1 MIVKVT
7 KDTVKIVDEDY
18 ILNKGEY
25 KVNKCYFQFSEEYT
39 GNLVKKAIFE
49 HGDTK
54 IEVVIANNECDIP
67 YEVLNFNTFELRVY
81 AYQVDGDDLVL
92 RYSPTYT
99 NAYLRAGSYDADAT
113 HGEEITPSQFEQY
126 EQALSDGLVTV
137 NSKLDDIDTAIDE
150 TNNLN
155 LTVSKLGKITTV
167 ALTKKDSTVQ
177 TVEILDGLQ
186 GETGEQG
193 EQGEKGEKGD
203 KGDKGDTGAT
213 GPIGPEGP
221 EGPQGEQ
228 GPQGETGPT
237 GPQGPK
243 GDKGDTGTSLIDFR
257 IVQTLPVTDISE
269 STIYLVP
276 SLDPETQNLYD
287 EYVYVNNAW
296 EKIGSKSIDLSDYYT
311 KTQIDNLFDE
321 SQEIYFDFQEG
332 KNSGTPFIFEGKKKG
347 IHYVY
352 GAIGLRFYYKWNAED
367 STTNYISENEVPYY
381 IALDED
387 FDYDSIEKNVSFGT
401 ACYRGTDGNTFV
413 ANISINNNNVLVYS
427 NSKFYDYSLTNG
439 SQTFSGLKTFS
450 TIPRQNNTTAPT
462 SDKQFT
468 NKKYVD
474 DSITAA
480 IGSALN
486 SSY

>member
-7 KDTVKIVDEDY
+7 KDTVKIVDENY

-25 KVNKCYFQFSEEYT
+25 KVNRCYFQFSEEYT
-39 GNLVKKAIFE
+39 DDLVKKAIFE

-67 YEVLNFNTFELRVY
+67 YEVLNFDTFELRVY

-99 NAYLRAGSYDADAT
+99 NAYLRDGSYDADAT

-126 EQALSDGLVTV
+126 EQALNDGLTTV
-137 NSKLDDIDTAIDE
+137 NEKLVDIDTAIDE

-177 TVEILDGLQ
+177 TVEILDGQQ
-186 GETGEQG
+186 GEAGEQG
-193 EQGEKGEKGD
+193 EQGIQGEKGE

-228 GPQGETGPT
+228 GPQGEVGPA

-257 IVQTLPVTDISE
+257 IVQVLPATDISE
-269 STIYLVP
+269 STIYMVP
-276 SLDPETQNLYD
+276 SLDPEMENLYD

-311 KTQIDNLFDE
+311 KTQIDSLFSDN
-321 SQEIYFDFQEG
+321 QEVFYSEIQVSSSNPFVFD
-332 KNSGTPFIFEGKKKG
+332 GKKKG
-347 IHYVY
+347 LYI
-352 GAIGLRFYYKWNAED
+352 LNPLSKFYYKMTESLPMQTINDTTILAIILKKDYNYETIGTSEVFGGWYFIDKSSNLKFAYGLNGK
-367 STTNYISENEVPYY
+367 STITS
-381 IALDED
+381 
-387 FDYDSIEKNVSFGT
+387 
-401 ACYRGTDGNTFV
+401 
-413 ANISINNNNVLVYS
+413 S
-427 NSKFYDYSLTNG
+427 NRFMGAFLTTS
-439 SQTFSGLKTFS
+439 SQTISGLKTFS
-450 TIPRQNNTTAPT
+450 SIPQQNNTNAPT
-462 SDKQFT
+462 NDKEFT

-474 DSITAA
+474 DSIATA
-480 IGSALN
+480 IGSALGGN
-486 SSY
+486 Y

>member
-39 GNLVKKAIFE
+39 DDLVKKAIFE

-67 YEVLNFNTFELRVY
+67 YEVLNFDTFELRVY
-81 AYQVDGDDLVL
+81 AYQVDGEDLIL

-113 HGEEITPSQFEQY
+113 QGEKITPSQFEQY

-137 NSKLDDIDTAIDE
+137 NSKLDDVNTAIDE

-155 LTVSKLGKITTV
+155 ITVSKLGKITTV

-177 TVEILDGLQ
+177 TVEILDGQQ

-193 EQGEKGEKGD
+193 EQGIQGEKGEKGD
-203 KGDKGDTGAT
+203 KGDTGAT
-213 GPIGPEGP
+213 GPEGPIGP

-228 GPQGETGPT
+228 GPQGEIGPA

-243 GDKGDTGTSLIDFR
+243 GEKGDTGTSLIDFR
-257 IVQTLPVTDISE
+257 IVQVLPTTDISE
-269 STIYLVP
+269 STIYMVP
-276 SLDPETQNLYD
+276 SLDAETQNLYD
-287 EYVYVNNAW
+287 EYIYVNNAW

-311 KTQIDNLFDE
+311 KTQVDNLIDAK
-321 SQEIYFDFQEG
+321 QEIFPIT
-332 KNSGTPFIFEGKKKG
+332 KNNSSTPFVLAGKKKG
-347 IHYVY
+347 LY
-352 GAIGLRFYYKWNAED
+352 LTNFLNTSFYYKLLESDSNLQLQNIRVTAIHLFEDIDGTENTKNNIGYIYYYANNA
-367 STTNYISENEVPYY
+367 SLV
-381 IALDED
+381 
-387 FDYDSIEKNVSFGT
+387 SIESKMQAELSLNNGT
-401 ACYRGTDGNTFV
+401 LKLSGTIGLGQLMTT
-413 ANISINNNNVLVYS
+413 
-427 NSKFYDYSLTNG
+427 SK
-439 SQTFSGLKTFS
+439 QTFSGLKKFS
-450 TIPRQNNTTAPT
+450 TIPQQGDTTAPT
-462 SDKQFT
+462 NDAQFT

-474 DSITAA
+474 DSIATA
-480 IGSALN
+480 IGSALGGN
-486 SSY
+486 Y

>member
-25 KVNKCYFQFSEEYT
+25 KVNRCYFQFSEEYT
-39 GNLVKKAIFE
+39 DDLVKKAIFE

-67 YEVLNFNTFELRVY
+67 YEVLNYDTFELRVY
-81 AYQVDGDDLVL
+81 AYQVDGEDLIL

-99 NAYLRAGSYDADAT
+99 NAYLRAGSYDADAI

-126 EQALSDGLVTV
+126 EQALNDGLVTV
-137 NSKLDDIDTAIDE
+137 NSKLSDIDTAIDE

-177 TVEILDGLQ
+177 TVEILDGQQ

-193 EQGEKGEKGD
+193 EQGIQGEKGEKGD
-203 KGDKGDTGAT
+203 KGDTGAT
-213 GPIGPEGP
+213 GPEGPIGP

-228 GPQGETGPT
+228 GPQGETGPA

-257 IVQTLPVTDISE
+257 IVQVLPTTDISE

-276 SLDPETQNLYD
+276 SLDSETQNLYD
-287 EYVYVNNAW
+287 EYIYVNNAW
-296 EKIGSKSIDLSDYYT
+296 EKIGSKSIDLSDYYN
-311 KTQIDNLFDE
+311 KTEIDNLFNE
-321 SQEIYFDFQEG
+321 NQEVFYNTIQYNSSNPFVFD
-332 KNSGTPFIFEGKKKG
+332 GKKKG
-347 IHYVY
+347 LYILNSS
-352 GAIGLRFYYKWNAED
+352 GNFYYKGKDGLPTKQIYERCLYIVLTKDINYDELQ
-367 STTNYISENEVPYY
+367 TNEKIGSYVTVQNNGNIRLYY
-381 IALDED
+381 ELI
-387 FDYDSIEKNVSFGT
+387 
-401 ACYRGTDGNTFV
+401 
-413 ANISINNNNVLVYS
+413 INNNTMVSSSTTLFVS
-427 NSKFYDYSLTNG
+427 ITSSA
-439 SQTFSGLKTFS
+439 QTFSGEKTFS
-450 TIPRQNNTTAPT
+450 SIPRQSNTTAPT
-462 SDKQFT
+462 LDTQFT

-474 DSITAA
+474 DSIASA
-480 IGSALN
+480 IGSTLGG
-486 SSY
+486 SY

>member
-7 KDTVKIVDEDY
+7 KDIVKIVDENY

-25 KVNKCYFQFSEEYT
+25 KVNRCYFQFSEEYT
-39 GNLVKKAIFE
+39 DDLVKKAIFE

-67 YEVLNFNTFELRVY
+67 YEVLNYDTFELRVY
-81 AYQVDGDDLVL
+81 AYQVDGEDLIL

-126 EQALSDGLVTV
+126 EQALNDGLVTV
-137 NSKLDDIDTAIDE
+137 NSKLGDIDTAIDE

-177 TVEILDGLQ
+177 TVEILDGQQ

-193 EQGEKGEKGD
+193 EQGIQGEKGE

-228 GPQGETGPT
+228 GPQGEVGPA

-243 GDKGDTGTSLIDFR
+243 GDKGDTGTSLIDFKV
-257 IVQTLPVTDISE
+257 VQVLPTEDISE

-276 SLDPETQNLYD
+276 SLDSETQNMYD
-287 EYVYVNNAW
+287 EYIYINNAW
-296 EKIGSKSIDLSDYYT
+296 EKIGSKSIDLSNYYT
-311 KTQIDNLFDE
+311 KTQ
-321 SQEIYFDFQEG
+321 
-332 KNSGTPFIFEGKKKG
+332 
-347 IHYVY
+347 
-352 GAIGLRFYYKWNAED
+352 
-367 STTNYISENEVPYY
+367 
-381 IALDED
+381 
-387 FDYDSIEKNVSFGT
+387 
-401 ACYRGTDGNTFV
+401 
-413 ANISINNNNVLVYS
+413 
-427 NSKFYDYSLTNG
+427 
-439 SQTFSGLKTFS
+439 
-450 TIPRQNNTTAPT
+450 
-462 SDKQFT
+462 
-468 NKKYVD
+468 VD
-474 DSITAA
+474 DLIATA
-480 IGSALN
+480 IGSALGGN
-486 SSY
+486 Y